1 MFYHGSKDIK
11 ARKCSI
17 TVVKWYQ
24 GRKCSITVVK
34 WYQGRRCSITAVKR
48 YQGRKCYITVE
59 TRYQGRKCSITGS
72 KDTNGAL
79 YCFDCFYGRF
89 GDQEVLL
96 AINFDGKN
104 FNMTPTLLVIFS
116 LYGLVFFLTKSLLE
130 IARQWSLLK
139 NLQF

>member
-1 MFYHGSKDIK
+1 M
-11 ARKCSI
+11 I
-17 TVVKWYQ
+17 TV
-24 GRKCSITVVK
+24 
-34 WYQGRRCSITAVKR
+34 AKR
-48 YQGRKCYITVE
+48 YQGEKIFDH
-59 TRYQGRKCSITGS
+59 GS
-72 KDTNGAL
+72 KIEIKIENVPSRVAIDTNGAL
-79 YCFDCFYGRF
+79 CCFDCFYGRF

-104 FNMTPTLLVIFS
+104 SNMTPRLFGYFS